1 MEVREIEKQ
10 NELDSFVGNRTGC
23 QFLQSWRWGE
33 FQRAVPRPVRR
44 WGAFDGQTILGTAQ
58 AFEHRLPLG
67 KKYWYIPRGPMLDDR
82 LPVDKY
88 GATVR
93 SLLETIMDQA
103 ENHGVMFLKVE
114 PPWEKTN
121 EALLTTVTQGWQIK
135 KVDQVQP
142 AQTWFLD
149 LGQSE
154 EQLLAAMHP
163 KTRYNIKLAERKG
176 VHIRTVETVNDFDAF
191 LSLTTQTAQR
201 DKIRTHSH
209 DYYRI
214 MHRTLAG
221 KNFLQLFSAEYEGKN
236 VAGNIVIFFGDT
248 VTYLH
253 GASGDE
259 RREVMAPHLLQW
271 RQIQEAKKRG
281 YKKYDFGGVTL
292 AHDNDAPHPWDGIT
306 RFKQGFGGYGAAYLG
321 AFDLI
326 LDPVWYTIYK
336 MAQKAIIR

>member
-1 MEVREIEKQ
+1 MEIRSIINQ
-10 NELDSFVGNRTGC
+10 SELDNFVGSRTGC

-44 WGAFDGQTILGTAQ
+44 WGLYDGEKILGTGQ

-67 KKYWYIPRGPMLDDR
+67 KKYWYVPRGPILDDR
-82 LPVDKY
+82 LPVDRD
-88 GATVR
+88 GAAVR
-93 SLLETIMDQA
+93 SLLETVMDQA
-103 ENHGVMFLKVE
+103 EKNNVMFLKIE
-114 PPWEKTN
+114 PPWEKSN
-121 EALLTTVTQGWQIK
+121 EVLLKTVTHGWQVK
-135 KVDQVQP
+135 KADQVQP

-149 LGQSE
+149 LEQPE
-154 EQLLAAMHP
+154 EKLLAAMHP

-176 VHIRTVETVNDFDAF
+176 VHVRTKETVHDFDAF
-191 LSLTTQTAQR
+191 LSLTAQTARR
-201 DKIRTHSH
+201 DKITPHSR

-214 MHRTLAG
+214 MHRTLVDG
-221 KNFLQLFSAEYEGKN
+221 GFLQLFSAEYAGRVIAAN
-236 VAGNIVIFFGDT
+236 VVIFFGDT

-259 RREVMAPHLLQW
+259 RREVMAPHLMQW
-271 RQIQEAKKRG
+271 RQIQEAKARG

-292 AHDNDAPHPWDGIT
+292 AHEKDEPHPWDGIT
-306 RFKQGFGGYGAAYLG
+306 RFKQGFGGYGVSYLG
-321 AFDLI
+321 AYDLI